1 MIQVRTV
8 FSAAWLV
15 CGLALPVIAQSAEA
29 AAPPAQSWRFTGP
42 FGGVDAS
49 AARRGFQIYSESCAS
64 CHSMDFLHYR
74 DLAGIG
80 FTPDQIKAIAAKVN
94 VPAGVDAQGKPIAK
108 PATPASTFLAPF
120 ADEQA
125 ARAAMN
131 GALPPD
137 LSLAVNA
144 FPDGANYIYAL
155 LTGYADA
162 PAGMKIA
169 DGMNY
174 NRYFAGHQIAMP
186 PPLSDGQFTFADG
199 TKSTVAQN
207 AHDVVTFLAWAAN
220 PEMSQRKRLGF
231 GVVGYFLA
239 MAGVTYVMQRRLWEK
254 IK

>member
-94 VPAGVDAQGKPIAK
+94 VPAGVVKVSVPAILMAK
-108 PATPASTFLAPF
+108 SRNIGLLLPASF
-120 ADEQA
+120 AEV
-125 ARAAMN
+125 
-131 GALPPD
+131 P
-137 LSLAVNA
+137 
-144 FPDGANYIYAL
+144 
-155 LTGYADA
+155 T
-162 PAGMKIA
+162 
-169 DGMNY
+169 
-174 NRYFAGHQIAMP
+174 
-186 PPLSDGQFTFADG
+186 
-199 TKSTVAQN
+199 
-207 AHDVVTFLAWAAN
+207 VVTRAL
-220 PEMSQRKRLGF
+220 
-231 GVVGYFLA
+231 
-239 MAGVTYVMQRRLWEK
+239 
-254 IK
+254 

>member
-1 MIQVRTV
+1 MLYVRTTL
-8 FSAAWLV
+8 SAAWLA
-15 CGLALPVIAQSAEA
+15 CGAALPAIAESTAVPS
-29 AAPPAQSWRFTGP
+29 PPAQSWSFSGA
-42 FGGVDAS
+42 FGSVDMR

-74 DLAGIG
+74 DLSGIG
-80 FTPDQIKAIAAKVN
+80 FTADQIKAIAAKVN
-94 VPAGVDAQGKPIAK
+94 VPAGFDAQGKPLTK

-120 ADEQA
+120 ADEDA

-155 LTGYADA
+155 LTGYGD
-162 PAGMKIA
+162 PPGGMKIA

-186 PPLSDGQFTFADG
+186 PPLSDGQFIFADA
-199 TKSTVAQN
+199 TRSTVAQN

-231 GVVGYFLA
+231 PVVGYFLA
-239 MAGVTYVMQRRLWEK
+239 MAGVTYVMQRRLWDK
-254 IK
+254 LK